1 MQCQRELLIINSM
14 HLIAKLFNNKPRT
27 VQFITILPQHQSAL
41 PASINVKFKSLNLEF
56 FYCIASDESD
66 HVVGRQLRLI
76 KIAKGTTDPGIDYF
90 NK

>member
-1 MQCQRELLIINSM
+1 M

-56 FYCIASDESD
+56 FYCIGYDDSD
-66 HVVGRQLRLI
+66 HVMSRQKRLNG
-76 KIAKGTTDPGIDYF
+76 KINKNRDPDY
-90 NK
+90 